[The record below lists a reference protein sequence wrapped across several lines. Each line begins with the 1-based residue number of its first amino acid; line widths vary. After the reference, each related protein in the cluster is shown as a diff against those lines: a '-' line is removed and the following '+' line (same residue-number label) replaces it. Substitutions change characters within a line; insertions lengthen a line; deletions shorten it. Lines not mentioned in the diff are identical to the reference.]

1 MSESSQKISRTG
13 KREYKMRNH
22 ISAEIISVGTELLLG
37 DITNTNTAYLA
48 RRLAELGIP
57 LYRQTVVGDNAARLT
72 QALQE
77 AYSRSRLVILT
88 GGLGPTCDDITKETV
103 AAYFSLPMEEDTPT
117 KEAIVSYFH
126 TKGRSF
132 TENNLKQCLVP
143 VGATVFTN
151 SWGTA
156 PGIGIEQDGKY
167 AVLLPGP
174 PHELKL
180 MFEETVL
187 PWLSRLSSDTLYS
200 LNLHL
205 TGIGEG
211 EAEAVLREMMDA
223 GENPTIAPYAGEDD
237 VRIRI
242 TARAENEAQAKEM
255 CAAAAEKI
263 RETAVGKYIFA
274 STDTPEAAAAVVERT
289 LLSVFFK
296 KGLTFGAA
304 ESCTGGMVC
313 QRITALPG
321 ASSVLQGGIVS
332 YANEVKTGVLG
343 VSRDILH
350 THGAVS
356 EPCAAQMARGAAAQL
371 GCDIAVAVT
380 GIAGPDGGTAEKP
393 VGTVCFAVVCG
404 AALGGK
410 VRTCTEHYRSGLT
423 RERIRRLAS
432 GKAMQLAIAAAK
444 EAGDRQV

>member
-1 MSESSQKISRTG
+1 MQKNISC
-13 KREYKMRNH
+13 
-22 ISAEIISVGTELLLG
+22 EIISVGTELLLG

-48 RRLAELGIP
+48 RRLAILGIP
-57 LYRQTVVGDNAARLT
+57 VYRQTVVGDNAARLT
-72 QALQE
+72 QALEE
-77 AYSRSRLVILT
+77 AYGRSDLAILT

-103 AAYFSLPMEEDTPT
+103 ADYFSLPMEEDAPT
-117 KEAIVSYFH
+117 REAIESFFH
-126 TKGRSF
+126 AKGRSF

-143 VGATVFTN
+143 RGATVFTN

-187 PWLSRLSSDTLYS
+187 PWLARLSPDTFYS

-242 TARAENEAQAKEM
+242 TARAENEQSARQM
-255 CAAAAEKI
+255 CAATAQKI
-263 RETAVGKYIFA
+263 RQTSVGKYIYA
-274 STDTPEAAAAVVERT
+274 CTDTPEGAAAVVERT
-289 LLSVFFK
+289 LLSVFGEN
-296 KGLTFGAA
+296 GLTYGAA

-321 ASSVLQGGIVS
+321 ASAVLQGGIVS
-332 YANEVKTGVLG
+332 YANEVKAGVLG
-343 VSRDILH
+343 VAQEILD
-350 THGAVS
+350 TCGAVS
-356 EPCAAQMARGAAAQL
+356 QECAAQMARGAVEQL
-371 GCDIAVAVT
+371 GCDIAVSIT
-380 GIAGPDGGTAEKP
+380 GIAGPEGGTPEKP
-393 VGTVCFAVVCG
+393 VGTVCFAVACSED
-404 AALGGK
+404 LGGQ
-410 VRTCTEHYRSGLT
+410 VETCIEHYRSGLS
-423 RERIRRLAS
+423 RERIRRTS
-432 GKAMQLAIAAAK
+432 STKAMQLAIAAAK
-444 EAGDRQV
+444 KSGACQV

>member
-1 MSESSQKISRTG
+1 MQN
-13 KREYKMRNH
+13 Y

-57 LYRQTVVGDNAARLT
+57 LYRQTVVGDNAGRLT

-77 AYSRSRLVILT
+77 AYSRSGLVILT

-103 AAYFSLPMEEDTPT
+103 AAYFSLPMEEDAPT
-117 KEAIVSYFH
+117 REAIVSYFH
-126 TKGRSF
+126 AKGRSF

-156 PGIGIEQDGKY
+156 PGIGIQQNGKY

-187 PWLSRLSSDTLYS
+187 PWLSRLSPNTFYS

-211 EAEAVLREMMDA
+211 EAESILREMMDA
-223 GENPTIAPYAGEDD
+223 GKNPTIAPYAGEDD

-242 TARAENEAQAKEM
+242 TARAENEAQAKAM
-255 CAAAAEKI
+255 CAATAEKV
-263 RETAVGKYIFA
+263 RETAAGKYIFA
-274 STDTPEAAAAVVERT
+274 CTDTPEAAAAVVERT
-289 LLSVFFK
+289 LLSVFLE
-296 KGLTFGAA
+296 KGLTFGTA
-304 ESCTGGMVC
+304 ESCTGGMIC

-321 ASSVLQGGIVS
+321 ASAVLQGGIVS
-332 YANEVKTGVLG
+332 YANDVKAGVLG
-343 VSRDILH
+343 VSPDI
-350 THGAVS
+350 
-356 EPCAAQMARGAAAQL
+356 
-371 GCDIAVAVT
+371 
-380 GIAGPDGGTAEKP
+380 
-393 VGTVCFAVVCG
+393 
-404 AALGGK
+404 
-410 VRTCTEHYRSGLT
+410 
-423 RERIRRLAS
+423 
-432 GKAMQLAIAAAK
+432 
-444 EAGDRQV
+444 

>member
-1 MSESSQKISRTG
+1 MQ
-13 KREYKMRNH
+13 NH

-48 RRLAELGIP
+48 RRLAVLGIP
-57 LYRQTVVGDNAARLT
+57 LYRQTVVGDNDTRLT

-77 AYSRSRLVILT
+77 AYNRSELVILT

-103 AAYFSLPMEEDTPT
+103 AQYFSLPLEEDAPT
-117 KEAIVSYFH
+117 RAAIESYFH
-126 TKGRSF
+126 AKGRSF
-132 TENNLKQCLVP
+132 TENNYKQCLVP
-143 VGATVFTN
+143 AGATVFTN

-180 MFEETVL
+180 MFEETVM
-187 PWLSRLSSDTLYS
+187 PWLSRLSPDTLYS

-211 EAEAVLREMMDA
+211 KAESVLREMMDS

-242 TARAENEAQAKEM
+242 TARAESEEQAKEM
-255 CAAAAEKI
+255 CTAAAEKI

-274 STDTPEAAAAVVERT
+274 CTDTPEAAAAVVEHT
-289 LLSVFFK
+289 LLSVFSK
-296 KGLTFGAA
+296 HGLTFGAA

-313 QRITALPG
+313 ERITALPG
-321 ASSVLQGGIVS
+321 ASAVLQGGIVS
-332 YANEVKTGVLG
+332 YANTVKTGVLG
-343 VSRDILH
+343 VSQEILD
-350 THGAVS
+350 TYGAVS
-356 EPCAAQMARGAAAQL
+356 EPCAAQMAVGAAAQL
-371 GCDIAVAVT
+371 GCDIAVAIT

-393 VGTVCFAVVCG
+393 VGTVCFAVACSG
-404 AALGGK
+404 SLGGQLH
-410 VRTCTEHYRSGLT
+410 TYTEHYRSGLT

-432 GKAMQLAIAAAK
+432 GRAMQMAIAAAK
-444 EAGDRQV
+444 EVGARQA

>member
-1 MSESSQKISRTG
+1 MQMS
-13 KREYKMRNH
+13 

-48 RRLAELGIP
+48 RRLAVLGIP
-57 LYRQTVVGDNAARLT
+57 LYRQTVVGDNAPRLI
-72 QALQE
+72 QALEE
-77 AYSRSRLVILT
+77 AYSRSNLVILT

-103 AAYFSLPMEEDTPT
+103 AEYFSLPMEEDAPT
-117 KEAIVSYFH
+117 RSAIESYFH
-126 TKGRSF
+126 AQGRSF

-143 VGATVFTN
+143 AGATVFTN

-187 PWLSRLSSDTLYS
+187 PWLSRLSPYTIYS

-205 TGIGEG
+205 SGIGEG
-211 EAEAVLREMMDA
+211 AAEAILRDMMDA

-242 TARAENEAQAKEM
+242 SARAENETEARKM
-255 CAAAAEKI
+255 CE
-263 RETAVGKYIFA
+263 ETARKIWETPAGKYIYA
-274 STDTPEAAAAVVERT
+274 CTDTPEGATAVVERA
-289 LLSVFFK
+289 LLALLAQR
-296 KGLTFGAA
+296 GLTFGAA
-304 ESCTGGMVC
+304 ESCTGGTVC

-321 ASSVLQGGIVS
+321 ASAVLQGGIVS
-332 YANEVKTGVLG
+332 YSNTVKAQVLG
-343 VSRDILH
+343 VEQKILD
-350 THGAVS
+350 TFGAVS
-356 EPCAAQMARGAAAQL
+356 EECAAKMAEGALNSL
-371 GCDIAVAVT
+371 GCDVAVSVT
-380 GIAGPDGGTAEKP
+380 GIAGPDGGTPEKP
-393 VGTVCFAVVCG
+393 VGTVCFAVSL
-404 AALGGK
+404 AGGET
-410 VRTCTEHYRSGLT
+410 VSCTEHYRSGLT

-432 GKAMQLAIAAAK
+432 TKAMQLAIAAVKGTGAG
-444 EAGDRQV
+444 EA